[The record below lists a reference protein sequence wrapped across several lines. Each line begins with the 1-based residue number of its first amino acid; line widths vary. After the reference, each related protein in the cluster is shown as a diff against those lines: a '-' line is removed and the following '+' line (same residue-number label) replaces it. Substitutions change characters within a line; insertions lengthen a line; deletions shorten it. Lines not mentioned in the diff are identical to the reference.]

1 MIRRRTPRAVGAA
14 AAVVTTALIAGPLVA
29 IALVAFTT
37 PAQFARAGLGIPS
50 PWTLENFTELFA
62 DPATMLRPL
71 LITTTVAVILAV
83 VQTTTA
89 VLAAYVFARLSFRG
103 RDALFAVYLA
113 AYLAPPVVTFLPL
126 YSAFAAAGLVGTFW
140 ALVLPFALASP
151 YAILL
156 LRQAFRAIPADV
168 LDAAELD
175 GAGHATVLR
184 AVVVPLARPAIAT
197 VMLVAAV
204 SAWNAYLWPRL
215 AAGVRF
221 PQVQV
226 AIGSLQSQYDS
237 NWTLVMAGTT
247 LAVLPPLLAAVVAQR
262 PLRQALE
269 LQAGS

>member
-1 MIRRRTPRAVGAA
+1 MSRRRESRVAGTVVAVAA
-14 AAVVTTALIAGPLVA
+14 TALTVGPLLA
-29 IALVAFTT
+29 IGLLAFTG
-37 PAQFARAGLGIPS
+37 PDQFARDGLGIPS
-50 PWTLENFTELFA
+50 PWTLENFAALFA

-71 LITTTVAVILAV
+71 LLTTAVAAILAV
-83 VQTTTA
+83 VQTATA
-89 VLAAYVFARLSFRG
+89 VLAAYVFARLEFRG

-113 AYLAPPVVTFLPL
+113 SYLAPPVVTFLPL
-126 YSAFAAAGLVGTFW
+126 YSAFAAAGLIGTFW

-156 LRQAFRAIPADV
+156 LRQAFRAIPAEI

-197 VMLVAAV
+197 VLLVAAV

-237 NWTLVMAGTT
+237 NWTLVMAGTV
-247 LAVLPPLLAAVVAQR
+247 LAVIPPLLAAVVVQR
-262 PLRQALE
+262 PLRRALE